1 MPSTKRQRRTTK
13 FMAGGVAALLA
24 AGAFVA
30 WAGEQGGPFFGP
42 GQQPVERVK
51 KKMAKKIKKVQVTK
65 TPRIDL
71 VFALDTTGSMA
82 GLLDGAKRK
91 IWAIA
96 NKVVSGQPRP
106 EVRIGLVAYRDHG
119 DEYVTKRFPLTKD
132 IDSVQEN
139 LLTLQA
145 NGGGD
150 TPEHVNKAL
159 AEAIRDMDWGQGQ
172 DVLKLL
178 FLVGD
183 APPQEGRDGLTSSA
197 MSAEAKAKGIVV
209 NTIRCGSDRA
219 TAAIWQTIAGSA
231 GGRFASIAQDG
242 GVVASVETPFD
253 KRLAELNA
261 KLADDAIAY
270 GAPAKRARTVSKI
283 ARRKSLAP
291 AVAAE
296 AASYG
301 ARSGRMDSGD
311 LLTALM
317 EGSIAGG
324 LEDMDEAELPP
335 EAAAVPKPK
344 RTAWLK
350 DRKAKRKN
358 IEKEILATSKSRES
372 FLKSEETK
380 RGGPKADAFDTN
392 VVDMLRQQAADIG
405 VLY

>member
-13 FMAGGVAALLA
+13 LMAGGVAALLA
-24 AGAFVA
+24 AGAFAA
-30 WAGEQGGPFFGP
+30 WAGDQSGPHFGP
-42 GQQPVERVK
+42 GQEPVVKVKRKKRV
-51 KKMAKKIKKVQVTK
+51 K

-106 EVRIGLVAYRDHG
+106 DVRIGLVAYRDHG

-139 LLTLQA
+139 LITLQA

-159 AEAIRDMDWGQGQ
+159 AEAVRDMDWGQGQ

-183 APPQEGRDGLTSSA
+183 APPQEGRDGLTSEGVA
-197 MSAEAKAKGIVV
+197 AEAKAKGVV
-209 NTIRCGSDRA
+209 INTIRCGVDNA
-219 TAAIWQTIAGSA
+219 TATVWRSIAGSA

-242 GVVASVETPFD
+242 GVVATVTTPFD
-253 KRLAELNA
+253 RRLSELNA
-261 KLADDAIAY
+261 RLADDAIAY
-270 GAPAKRARTVSKI
+270 GAPAKRARTRSKI
-283 ARRKSLAP
+283 AKRKALAP
-291 AVAAE
+291 PAAAA

-301 ARSGRMDSGD
+301 AKSGRMDSGD
-311 LLTALM
+311 LITALM
-317 EGSIAGG
+317 EGTVGG
-324 LEDMDEAELPP
+324 FADMDEAELPE
-335 EAAAVPKPK
+335 EARAVAKPK
-344 RTAWLK
+344 RKAWLK
-350 DRKAKRKN
+350 SRKVKRKK
-358 IEKEILATSKSRES
+358 IESEILAASKSRDKWLVDDE
-372 FLKSEETK
+372 KK
-380 RGGPKADAFDTN
+380 KGGPKADAFDTN
-392 VVDMLRQQAADIG
+392 VMDMLREQAADVG
-405 VLY
+405 VAY